1 MKIKRLCFGAIWAF
15 PVVSSAA
22 TLDVAKADTNY
33 YWSIDN
39 SKFGGLKQQS
49 RIEWSAS
56 PTIITLS
63 DDMLMGEVG
72 VFVGVD
78 TNAKFIDGDWCGSK
92 DGHRCTGGNSLAG
105 GAKNIKWSG
114 DAAKATMYRI
124 GVSYTGDVYRFGKVV
139 GLDSLTIENK
149 SSLYADLYKAKGLY
163 SDLYGY
169 QKVGGSI
176 ASNKTQ
182 KYVFESTYG
191 LRATKFLNGFVF
203 SVMPFVGVHNMYM
216 IDHHVLRTDTKNMRF
231 TLLDTAVEY
240 GAKLSV
246 SHSFNGVIVAGG
258 ASYGVYKGFIAKALT
273 RKGEGV
279 KNVGI
284 GVGDRG
290 GKEAS
295 FFIKASYKF

>member
-1 MKIKRLCFGAIWAF
+1 MLVSVF
-15 PVVSSAA
+15 PTFASAA
-22 TLDVAKADTNY
+22 TLEVAKMNTNY
-33 YWSIDN
+33 HWTIDN

-49 RIEWSAS
+49 KIEWNAS
-56 PTIITLS
+56 PVVITLNEN
-63 DDMLMGEVG
+63 MLMGKVG

-92 DGHRCTGGNSLAG
+92 DGHKCTNGSTLAG
-105 GAKNIKWSG
+105 GDKNIKWSG
-114 DAAKATMYRI
+114 DVAKASMYRFGI
-124 GVSYTGDVYRFGKVV
+124 SYTGDVYRFGKVL
-139 GLDSLTIENK
+139 GLDDLTIENK
-149 SSLYADLYKAKGLY
+149 SSLYADLYEAKGLY

-169 QKVGGSI
+169 QKVGRSTT
-176 ASNKTQ
+176 SNKTQ

-191 LRATKFLNGFVF
+191 LRATKSLNGFVF
-203 SVMPFVGVHNMYM
+203 SIMPFVGVHNMYM

-246 SHSFNGVIVAGG
+246 SHSFNGVIVSGG
-258 ASYGVYKGFIAKALT
+258 ASYGAYKGFIAKALT
-273 RKGEGV
+273 RKGESV

-290 GKEAS
+290 GKETS